1 MKTNRHTVRLAL
13 LSSLVVMSLSL
24 SGIASAEEKTWEIK
38 SNDTLGIVVAKQY
51 PGYGNRNAIMQAILK
66 ANPSA
71 FVGGNINRLIV
82 GKTLTLPE
90 ASDIPDLKPPA
101 PPATAADANVDKA
114 TLQRLQALEAERKEM
129 EETLKLLEEENAAL
143 QEMVKN
149 YEENKQAKETELTQ
163 LADKVKA
170 LEGKLANS
178 ATTTPATTP
187 SSGTETDALA
197 TLKTDLAALQ
207 TQNTELKTQLTAS
220 KQALEESTLA
230 TTGLKTQLDELK
242 HQNDLL
248 NNDLQQAHA
257 SVSIAEKKS
266 SGSNWLPWALLGLL
280 TLLMLP
286 LLWLLKRNREEP
298 RVKTVIAPPK
308 PAPLVA
314 APKPSDPVS
323 YSDASTPP
331 VSSTAMPA
339 TKPEIPAVTIPENP
353 DAELKLDIARAYLD
367 LREPEAAAE
376 ILREVIAEGGSRQQ
390 QEAGE
395 ILSFIA

>member
-13 LSSLVVMSLSL
+13 LSSLVALSLSL
-24 SGIASAEEKTWEIK
+24 PGIVSAEEKTWEIK
-38 SNDTLGIVVAKQY
+38 PNDTLGIVVAKQY

-66 ANPSA
+66 ANPDA
-71 FVGGNINRLIV
+71 FVGTNINRLIV

-90 ASDIPDLKPPA
+90 ASSIPDLKPPA
-101 PPATAADANVDKA
+101 PPATAANASVDKA
-114 TLQRLQALEAERKEM
+114 TLQRLEALEAERKEM

-143 QEMVKN
+143 QDMVKN
-149 YEENKQAKETELTQ
+149 YEESKQAKEAELTQ
-163 LADKVKA
+163 LADKVKD
-170 LEGKLANS
+170 LESKLAGS
-178 ATTTPATTP
+178 ATTTAAIP

-197 TLKTDLAALQ
+197 TLKTDVATLQ
-207 TQNTELKTQLTAS
+207 TENTELKNQLTAA
-220 KQALEESTLA
+220 KQALEESTTA

-242 HQNDLL
+242 RQNDLL

-257 SVSIAEKKS
+257 SVSVAEKKS

-286 LLWLLKRNREEP
+286 LLWMLKRNREEP

-308 PAPLVA
+308 PVPLVP
-314 APKPSDPVS
+314 APKPSEPVS
-323 YSDASTPP
+323 YSDTSTPP
-331 VSSTAMPA
+331 VSSVTMPV
-339 TKPEIPAVTIPENP
+339 TEPEIPAVIIPESP

-376 ILREVIAEGGSRQQ
+376 ILREVIVEGGSRQQ

>member
-13 LSSLVVMSLSL
+13 LSSLVALSLSL
-24 SGIASAEEKTWEIK
+24 PGIASAEEKTWEIK
-38 SNDTLGIVVAKQY
+38 PNDTLGIVVAKQY

-66 ANPSA
+66 ANPDA
-71 FVGGNINRLIV
+71 FVGTNINRLIV

-90 ASDIPDLKPPA
+90 ASSIPDLKPPA
-101 PPATAADANVDKA
+101 PPATAANASVDKA
-114 TLQRLQALEAERKEM
+114 TLQRLEALEAERKEM

-143 QEMVKN
+143 QDMVKN
-149 YEENKQAKETELTQ
+149 YEESKQAKEAELTQ
-163 LADKVKA
+163 LADKVKD
-170 LEGKLANS
+170 LESKLAGS
-178 ATTTPATTP
+178 ATTTAATP

-197 TLKTDLAALQ
+197 TLKTDVATLQ
-207 TQNTELKTQLTAS
+207 TENTELKNQLTAA
-220 KQALEESTLA
+220 KQALEESTTA

-242 HQNDLL
+242 RQNDLL

-257 SVSIAEKKS
+257 SVSVAEKKS

-286 LLWLLKRNREEP
+286 LLWMLKRNREEP

-308 PAPLVA
+308 PVPLVP
-314 APKPSDPVS
+314 APKPSDP
-323 YSDASTPP
+323 ATTAISTLPTVGSVTMP
-331 VSSTAMPA
+331 VTE
-339 TKPEIPAVTIPENP
+339 PEIPAVMIPESP

-376 ILREVIAEGGSRQQ
+376 ILREVIVEGGSRQQ